1 MPKYVIERQYLVPM
15 YQHIVIEA
23 ETFEAA
29 CQLAMSDDISW
40 DSQEMDCDN
49 ARATT
54 LTAAK
59 MIPEAKFSAKA
70 GAGVLFDR
78 ADRPR
83 GYSLASFLYGNETET
98 GPRLEIPATFTND
111 E

>member
-1 MPKYVIERQYLVPM
+1 MPKFIIERQYLVPM
-15 YQHIVIEA
+15 YQHIVV
-23 ETFEAA
+23 ETETLEAA
-29 CQLAMSDDISW
+29 CEMAVSDDIAW
-40 DSQEMDCDN
+40 DSEEMDSDD

-59 MIPEAKFSAKA
+59 MIPEDKFSANA
-70 GAGVLFDR
+70 GAVVLFDR

-83 GYSLASFLYGNETET
+83 GYSLASFLHEDEAET

-111 E
+111 

>member
-1 MPKYVIERQYLVPM
+1 MAV
-15 YQHIVIEA
+15 
-23 ETFEAA
+23 
-29 CQLAMSDDISW
+29 SDNIAW

-59 MIPEAKFSAKA
+59 MIPEDKFSANA
-70 GAGVLFDR
+70 GAGVLFDH

-83 GYSLASFLYGNETET
+83 GYSLASFLYEDEAET
-98 GPRLEIPATFTND
+98 GSLFEIPAKFTND